1 MKQTRYLFIV
11 LWVLLAF
18 PAAGLADSAFQ
29 ASARV
34 DKTRM
39 TLEDTLTL
47 QVVSQGGKA
56 DVDLSA
62 LTDFRVVSSGT
73 STSMSYTNGVSEY
86 KVTYQYSLI
95 PLKKGDL
102 VIPGLTVSHKGKT
115 VKTDSIRIK
124 VMDTPVAETGDAKF
138 FAKALVSR
146 QDPVKGQQ
154 ILYTFQLFQA
164 ERFSRASL
172 ETPGFEGFSVTEIK
186 DRKNYERVI
195 NGRAYVVTEIRYLL
209 TPEQPGDVTIGP
221 GVVTAQVVVKSG
233 ADPFDSMFND
243 RFFNRSFFSTGQTK
257 TIRIASNPVTVTV
270 RGLPAYT
277 GKGTFS
283 GLVGRFTLDAGL
295 DKHSLDKGGSA
306 TLTVTIQGT
315 GNIMDAGFPEFDLD
329 DTLFKVYE
337 DAPVEEIVPGDQGMT
352 GKKVFKRALVP
363 LKAGKM
369 NIPALSL
376 VYFDVDQN
384 RYTKLD
390 TAPLALEVAKGQEQ
404 PLVSSQTQE
413 TAQQQPAVRK
423 KDVVLVNKDILD
435 IREDLS
441 ALTHQE
447 TLGFAW
453 FLGLVAAPGLVFG
466 MALLVFRVMKREK
479 SVSALMAEKARSHLK
494 EASRG
499 RAANEEALGH
509 VHSALIAAVLSR
521 AGKRGESVTLAEAG
535 QILAQTGASQQMIE
549 EVQQM
554 FETLEGA
561 RFGGHTIDGAHLLK
575 LLSGIRKIIQLSL
588 VFAVVLA
595 SLYPAGA
602 RAQEGTV
609 ADKTGRGHLFMDG
622 ITAYKQGDYDTAS
635 KDFEAIAASGVVNAG
650 LYYNLGNAYLKAGDL
665 GRAVLWYERAKKR
678 SPGDPDI
685 AFNLG
690 HAQSLMTDKIDP
702 SFSLGDVLFFWQGVV
717 PLKWIQAGAVAGS
730 CLFFLWAGV
739 RRFRGRKILSGRGML
754 LIFIPI
760 FLTMAA
766 GLEYYSDNLVLHAV
780 VVQDVAPVRS
790 GTTPSSTR
798 LFDLHAGTKVRVE
811 ERRQG
816 YLKIMLTKEKVGWI
830 KSGDA
835 IVI

>member
-1 MKQTRYLFIV
+1 MWVILV
-11 LWVLLAF
+11 L
-18 PAAGLADSAFQ
+18 PAAGLADSEFQ

-47 QVVSQGGKA
+47 QIVSQGGKA

-62 LTDFRVVSSGT
+62 ITDFKVVSSGT

-102 VIPGLTVSHKGKT
+102 VVPGLNVSHKGKT
-115 VKTDSIRIK
+115 VKTDSIRVK
-124 VMDTPVAETGDAKF
+124 VMDTPAPETGDAKF
-138 FAKALVSR
+138 FAKAQVSR
-146 QDPVKGQQ
+146 PDPVRGEQ

-172 ETPGFEGFSVTEIK
+172 ETPEFEGFSVTEIK

-195 NGRAYVVTEIRYLL
+195 NGRAYAVTEIRYLL
-209 TPEQPGDVTIGP
+209 TPEQQGAITIGP

-233 ADPFDSMFND
+233 RDPFDSMFND

-257 TIRIASNPVTVTV
+257 TLRIASNPVTVTV
-270 RGLPAYT
+270 RALPAYT
-277 GKGTFS
+277 GTGTFS

-295 DKHSLDKGGSA
+295 DKQHLAKGESA

-329 DTLFKVYE
+329 GTLFKVYE
-337 DAPVEEIVPGDQGMT
+337 DAPVEEIAPGEQGMT

-363 LKAGKM
+363 LKAGPMK
-369 NIPALSL
+369 IPSLSL

-384 RYTKLD
+384 QYKELGST
-390 TAPLALEVAKGQEQ
+390 PLALEVEKGQEQ
-404 PLVSSQTQE
+404 PVVSSQAHE
-413 TAQQQPAVRK
+413 AAQQPAVRK

-441 ALTHQE
+441 ALSHQGR
-447 TLGFAW
+447 LGFAW
-453 FLGLVAAPGLVFG
+453 FLVLVAAPGLAFST
-466 MALLVFRVMKREK
+466 ALLVFRVMKREK
-479 SVSALMAEKARSHLK
+479 SVSALMAQKARAHLK
-494 EASRG
+494 AASKG
-499 RAANEEALGH
+499 GGTNQEALGQ

-521 AGKRGESVTLAEAG
+521 AGKKGESITLAEAE
-535 QILAQTGASQQMIE
+535 QILAQTGASPEMVE
-549 EVQQM
+549 EVRQM

-561 RFGGHTIDGAHLLK
+561 RFGGHPIDGAHLLK

-588 VFAVVLA
+588 VFAVVLT
-595 SLYPAGA
+595 SLYPAGV
-602 RAQEGTV
+602 RAQEGTPT
-609 ADKTGRGHLFMDG
+609 DQTSLGHRFMDG
-622 ITAYKQGDYDTAS
+622 ITAYKQGDYDTAAT
-635 KDFEAIAASGVVNAG
+635 DFEAIAASGVVNAD

-665 GRAVLWYERAKKR
+665 GRAVLWYERAGKL

-690 HAQSLMTDKIDP
+690 HAQSLVADKIES
-702 SFSLGDVLFFWQGVV
+702 SFSLGDVLFFWQGVI

-739 RRFRGRKILSGRGML
+739 RRFRGRKILSGRGLL

-766 GLEYYSDNLVLHAV
+766 GLEYYSDNLVFHAV